1 MEICELMPTQ
11 HAVQLAVK
19 YATRLR
25 FMQLA
30 TQLNELAHR
39 KAAEEM
45 EEEEEEEPVYVAPQ
59 RPVNR
64 LVNGACCPG
73 ISLSMRSANERR
85 RYILTSSSIGW
96 AHTQNNPWLPWC
108 SLFYIHIQ
116 FWIEVRIFK
125 SRNDFE
131 YHIWNFID
139 FIQEPM
145 IIRHFLYIL
154 FFRSKPVVNGHA
166 ATNTEAEEEMEADDL
181 DESTDIYEEISSQQD
196 GDEEP
201 RHKGQDL
208 GYVSWRAYKL
218 MIKIM

>member
-1 MEICELMPTQ
+1 MKYKNKRHLPPLDSISVLSLQLACKTQRESRAMEICELMPTQ

-45 EEEEEEEPVYVAPQ
+45 EEEEEEEEPVYVAPR

-85 RYILTSSSIGW
+85 HYIV
-96 AHTQNNPWLPWC
+96 A
-108 SLFYIHIQ
+108 
-116 FWIEVRIFK
+116 
-125 SRNDFE
+125 
-131 YHIWNFID
+131 
-139 FIQEPM
+139 
-145 IIRHFLYIL
+145 
-154 FFRSKPVVNGHA
+154 
-166 ATNTEAEEEMEADDL
+166 
-181 DESTDIYEEISSQQD
+181 
-196 GDEEP
+196 
-201 RHKGQDL
+201 
-208 GYVSWRAYKL
+208 
-218 MIKIM
+218 